1 MKNKYN
7 TLHKYIYEYSV
18 KDYRKETINGLFRS
32 ILQPLISNQKIES
45 CILMRLNDFD
55 DKKAIIKRLNF
66 SGANILYYGDNSQEL
81 NYANQE
87 IQKIWSNTEFLI
99 VLSQRY
105 SAALIWD
112 YTLSELCSYSPVC
125 MLYNSKIITDISKKV
140 LENSKYDY
148 KDLLVKYA
156 PDRRENIVLNQA
168 IGMIADLL
176 NEKNEDIIFAE
187 KEKENLVPADDTIK
201 TAEIVSNNARFISH
215 EIKNNLSIINLYSKI
230 LEKRIENIK
239 ESEEIMQSLN
249 NAIRNITTASE
260 NVSSLISDLRCI
272 ASPYKTEI
280 SVKKIILNTIAMCQE
295 KANNAGV
302 NITMDDFEDFI
313 TTTDKTKLQCALI
326 NLIYNAIEAC
336 KESCLVNIS
345 CHLQEDIIKIS
356 VKNNGEMILPENQS
370 KIFEKDYTT
379 KEKGNGLGL
388 AICKEQMKLVGGDI
402 NLVSSDEK
410 MTEFQILIKQNN

>member
-7 TLHKYIYEYSV
+7 TLHKYIYEHSV
-18 KDYRKETINGLFRS
+18 KEYRKETINGLFRS

-55 DKKAIIKRLNF
+55 DKTAIIKRLNF
-66 SGANILYYGDNSQEL
+66 SGANIFYYGDNLQEL
-81 NYANQE
+81 NYTNLE
-87 IQKIWSNTEFLI
+87 VQKIWGQTEFLI

-112 YTLSELCSYSPVC
+112 YTLSEVQSYSPVC
-125 MLYNSKIITDISKKV
+125 VIYNSKIITDISKKI

-148 KDLLVKYA
+148 KDLLVKYG
-156 PDRRENIVLNQA
+156 PDRRENIILNQS
-168 IGMIADLL
+168 IGMIASLL
-176 NEKNEDIIFAE
+176 NDKNEDIVFSE
-187 KEKENLVPADDTIK
+187 KEKENLIPSDEKLKA
-201 TAEIVSNNARFISH
+201 AEIVSNNARFISH

-239 ESEEIMQSLN
+239 ESEEIMLSLN

-260 NVSSLISDLRCI
+260 NVSSLISDLRGL

-280 SVKKIILNTIAMCQE
+280 SVKKIILNTISMCQE

-302 NITMDDFEDFI
+302 NITVDDFEDCI

-336 KESCLVNIS
+336 KESCIVNIS
-345 CHLQEDIIKIS
+345 CKIQNDTIKIS

-388 AICKEQMKLVGGDI
+388 AICKEQMKLVGADI
-402 NLVSSDEK
+402 NLVNSDEK
-410 MTEFQILIKQNN
+410 ITEFEIVLPKV

>member
-1 MKNKYN
+1 MKNKFN
-7 TLHKYIYEYSV
+7 TLHQYIFEYSV
-18 KDYRKETINGLFRS
+18 KEYRKETINGLFRS

-55 DKKAIIKRLNF
+55 DKTAIIKRLNF
-66 SGANILYYGDNSQEL
+66 SGANILYYGDNLKDL
-81 NYANQE
+81 NYTNQE
-87 IQKIWSNTEFLI
+87 IQEIWGKTEFLI

-105 SAALIWD
+105 SSALIWD
-112 YTLSELCSYSPVC
+112 YTLSEVQSYSPVC
-125 MLYNSKIITDISKKV
+125 VLYNSKIITDISKKII
-140 LENSKYDY
+140 ENSKYDY

-156 PDRRENIVLNQA
+156 PDRRENIVLNQS
-168 IGMIADLL
+168 IGMIASLL
-176 NEKNEDIIFAE
+176 NDKNEDIVFSE
-187 KEKENLVPADDTIK
+187 KEKENFIPVDETIK

-302 NITMDDFEDFI
+302 NIVVDDFEDCI

-336 KESCLVNIS
+336 KASCLVNIS
-345 CHLQEDIIKIS
+345 CRVQKDIIKIS

-388 AICKEQMKLVGGDI
+388 AICKAQMKLVGADI
-402 NLVSSDEK
+402 NLVNSDEK
-410 MTEFQILIKQNN
+410 ITEFEIVLPKI

>member
-7 TLHKYIYEYSV
+7 TLHKYIYEHSV
-18 KDYRKETINGLFRS
+18 KEYRKETINGLFRS
-32 ILQPLISNQKIES
+32 ILQPLILNQKIES

-55 DKKAIIKRLNF
+55 DKNAVIKRLNF
-66 SGANILYYGDNSQEL
+66 SGANILYYSDNLKEL
-81 NYANQE
+81 NYTNQE
-87 IQKIWSNTEFLI
+87 IQKIWGNTEFLI

-112 YTLSELCSYSPVC
+112 YTLSEVRSYSPVC
-125 MLYNSKIITDISKKV
+125 MFYNSKIITDISKKI

-156 PDRRENIVLNQA
+156 PDRRENIVLNQS
-168 IGMIADLL
+168 IGMIASLL

-230 LEKRIENIK
+230 MEKRIQNIK

-260 NVSSLISDLRCI
+260 NVSSLISDLRCL

-280 SVKKIILNTIAMCQE
+280 SLKKIILNTISMCQE

-302 NITMDDFEDFI
+302 NITMDDFEDCI

-336 KESCLVNIS
+336 NESCIVNIS
-345 CHLQEDIIKIS
+345 CEIQNDTIKIS

-388 AICKEQMKLVGGDI
+388 AICKEQMKLVGADI
-402 NLVSSDEK
+402 NLVNSDEK
-410 MTEFQILIKQNN
+410 ITEFEIVLPKV

>member
-7 TLHKYIYEYSV
+7 TLHKYIYEHSV
-18 KDYRKETINGLFRS
+18 KEYRKETINGLFRS

-55 DKKAIIKRLNF
+55 DKAAILKRLDF
-66 SGANILYYGDNSQEL
+66 SGANILYYSDNLQEL
-81 NYANQE
+81 KYINQE
-87 IQKIWSNTEFLI
+87 VQEIWGDTEFLV

-105 SAALIWD
+105 SAALLWD
-112 YTLSELCSYSPVC
+112 YTLSEVRSYSPLC
-125 MLYNSKIITDISKKV
+125 MLYNSKIITDISKKI

-148 KDLLVKYA
+148 KDLLLKYA
-156 PDRRENIVLNQA
+156 PDRRENIVLNQSIGA
-168 IGMIADLL
+168 IASLL
-176 NEKNEDIIFAE
+176 NEKNEDIIFGE
-187 KEKENLVPADDTIK
+187 KEKENLVPADDIVK

-260 NVSSLISDLRCI
+260 NVSSLISDLRCL

-280 SVKKIILNTIAMCQE
+280 SVKKIILNTISMCQE

-302 NITMDDFEDFI
+302 DIVVDDFEDFI

-336 KESCLVNIS
+336 RKSCIVNIG
-345 CHLQEDIIKIS
+345 CRIKKDIIIIS

-388 AICKEQMKLVGGDI
+388 AICKEQMNLVGADI
-402 NLVSSDEK
+402 KLIHSNKNETL
-410 MTEFQILIKQNN
+410 FQIVLKR

>member
-7 TLHKYIYEYSV
+7 TLHKYIYEHSV
-18 KDYRKETINGLFRS
+18 KEYRKETINGLFRS

-55 DKKAIIKRLNF
+55 DKTAIIKRLNF
-66 SGANILYYGDNSQEL
+66 SGANILYYGDNLKDL
-81 NYANQE
+81 NYTNQE
-87 IQKIWSNTEFLI
+87 IEEIWGKTEFLI

-112 YTLSELCSYSPVC
+112 YTLSEVQSYSPVC
-125 MLYNSKIITDISKKV
+125 VIYNSKIITDISKKI

-148 KDLLVKYA
+148 KDLLVKYG
-156 PDRRENIVLNQA
+156 PDRRENIILNQS
-168 IGMIADLL
+168 IGMIASLL
-176 NEKNEDIIFAE
+176 NDKNEDIVFSE
-187 KEKENLVPADDTIK
+187 KEKENLIPSDEKLKA
-201 TAEIVSNNARFISH
+201 AEIVSNNARFISH

-239 ESEEIMQSLN
+239 ESEEIMLSLN

-260 NVSSLISDLRCI
+260 NVSSLISDLRCL
-272 ASPYKTEI
+272 ASPYKTETSI
-280 SVKKIILNTIAMCQE
+280 KNIILNTVSLCQE
-295 KANNAGV
+295 KANNTGV
-302 NITMDDFEDFI
+302 NITVDNFEDCI

-336 KESCLVNIS
+336 KESCIVNIS
-345 CHLQEDIIKIS
+345 CKIQNDTIKIS

-370 KIFEKDYTT
+370 KIFEKNYTT

-388 AICKEQMKLVGGDI
+388 AICKAQMKLVGADI
-402 NLVSSDEK
+402 NLVNSDEK
-410 MTEFQILIKQNN
+410 ITEFEIVLPKV

>member
-1 MKNKYN
+1 MKNKFN
-7 TLHKYIYEYSV
+7 TLHQYIFEYSV
-18 KDYRKETINGLFRS
+18 KEYRKETINGLFRS

-55 DKKAIIKRLNF
+55 DKTAIIKRLNF
-66 SGANILYYGDNSQEL
+66 SGANILYYGDNLKDL
-81 NYANQE
+81 NYTNQE
-87 IQKIWSNTEFLI
+87 IQEIWGKTEFLI

-112 YTLSELCSYSPVC
+112 YTLSEVRSYSPVC
-125 MLYNSKIITDISKKV
+125 MFYNSKIITDISKKI

-156 PDRRENIVLNQA
+156 PDRRENIVLNQS
-168 IGMIADLL
+168 IGMIASLL
-176 NEKNEDIIFAE
+176 NEKNEDIIFGE

-260 NVSSLISDLRCI
+260 NVSSLISDLRCLS
-272 ASPYKTEI
+272 SPYKTEI
-280 SVKKIILNTIAMCQE
+280 SVKNIILNTISMCQE

-302 NITMDDFEDFI
+302 NITVDDFEDYI

-336 KESCLVNIS
+336 KTSCLINIS
-345 CHLQEDIIKIS
+345 CRVQKDTIKIS

-388 AICKEQMKLVGGDI
+388 AICKAQMKLVGADI
-402 NLVSSDEK
+402 NLVNSDEK
-410 MTEFQILIKQNN
+410 ITEFEIVLPKI